1 MTAFARR
8 KTASIAFW
16 AACAVL
22 PIILFCGLA
31 IWGGVYPFGAES
43 FLTEDL
49 KYQYIDFFTWFRG
62 VLLGE
67 NSIYYSFAQG
77 LGSNTWGLYSYYAAS
92 PFNLLLI
99 LFNEDNLTL
108 AVFIITAL
116 KLSCIALAMGYYL
129 RRRFELNYLW
139 SLLLALSFTYS
150 SWTVTQLRNPM
161 WLDALILFPLG
172 ATCCWRVIREGKFLG
187 LALVVAADIIC
198 CWYMAYMSILFF
210 CLFVLFE
217 LGAYAFRGN
226 PVDARFVGGRALRF
240 TAGMLLGL
248 ALSAWT
254 FVPTVLAMLGGS
266 GTLELSGLYATTPKD
281 LIKSVLPGMWRLNLV
296 PQFYTGLVAEI
307 AALVFL
313 LNPRIPGKLRLLTLV
328 FTLFIAASAIIIPIQ
343 YVWCGFRVPNGFYSR
358 TAFLTSFMMVW
369 MAAYCVKMG
378 LGKRRTAATQI
389 EAASHIRQRAK
400 IWRLPT
406 GAIAVL
412 MAITTVELAVNGH
425 LSWNQLY
432 VGYPQSTY
440 EAYVSEAD
448 TELTELNAFDASGF
462 YRMDKT
468 YTRVASAA
476 LNEGIARGFSQ
487 LSSYSSAS
495 NPRAIAFLNAIGYSS
510 QGEFSTRYSA
520 PLLVTDSLLGV
531 KYASTT
537 EHPVGYLSCGFPTLL
552 NGAELYQNP
561 YALNLGFLIDSSA
574 GNISLDD
581 YGNPFERQNAIFQA
595 LTGSSEPLYTPLT
608 PTPSDTSDFSWTVE
622 VPAGSIG
629 YAFVMRDPQAGS
641 YNPVSLNIGDT
652 SYEEAWRFDNT
663 PRALNQLSDTIA
675 QASISITPWTASD
688 NPPDAQVPGNTGCV
702 FYALNMETFERAI
715 DILSDEQL
723 QPTVVEGNRVSGTVN
738 SSGAKELVLSI
749 PYDRGWTAT
758 VNGSEVTASS
768 LFDGGMMSIPVTEGE
783 NKIEL
788 TYHSPGTT
796 VGLVCSG
803 IALVVATAI
812 GISTAMKQRR

>member
-1 MTAFARR
+1 
-8 KTASIAFW
+8 
-16 AACAVL
+16 
-22 PIILFCGLA
+22 
-31 IWGGVYPFGAES
+31 
-43 FLTEDL
+43 
-49 KYQYIDFFTWFRG
+49 
-62 VLLGE
+62 
-67 NSIYYSFAQG
+67 
-77 LGSNTWGLYSYYAAS
+77 
-92 PFNLLLI
+92 
-99 LFNEDNLTL
+99 
-108 AVFIITAL
+108 
-116 KLSCIALAMGYYL
+116 
-129 RRRFELNYLW
+129 
-139 SLLLALSFTYS
+139 
-150 SWTVTQLRNPM
+150 
-161 WLDALILFPLG
+161 
-172 ATCCWRVIREGKFLG
+172 
-187 LALVVAADIIC
+187 
-198 CWYMAYMSILFF
+198 
-210 CLFVLFE
+210 
-217 LGAYAFRGN
+217 
-226 PVDARFVGGRALRF
+226 
-240 TAGMLLGL
+240 
-248 ALSAWT
+248 
-254 FVPTVLAMLGGS
+254 
-266 GTLELSGLYATTPKD
+266 
-281 LIKSVLPGMWRLNLV
+281 MWRLNLV

-406 GAIAVL
+406 EAIAVL

-440 EAYVSEAD
+440 ETYVDEAD
-448 TELTELNAFDASGF
+448 AELAELNAFDDSGF

-608 PTPSDTSDFSWTVE
+608 PTPSGTSDFSWTVE

-688 NPPDAQVPGNTGCV
+688 NPPDAQVPGKTGCV

-715 DILSDEQL
+715 NILSDEQL
-723 QPTVVEGNRVSGTVN
+723 RPAAVEGNRVSGTVN
-738 SSGAKELVLSI
+738 SSGAKDLVLSI
-749 PYDRGWTAT
+749 PYDEGWTIT
-758 VNGSEVTASS
+758 VNGSEVAPVS
-768 LFDGGMMSIPVTEGE
+768 LFDGGMMSIPVAEGE
-783 NKIEL
+783 NEIEL
-788 TYHSPGTT
+788 TYRSPGTT
-796 VGLVCSG
+796 IGLVCSG
-803 IALVVATAI
+803 IALIAVIALGVAA
-812 GISTAMKQRR
+812 AMRQRR